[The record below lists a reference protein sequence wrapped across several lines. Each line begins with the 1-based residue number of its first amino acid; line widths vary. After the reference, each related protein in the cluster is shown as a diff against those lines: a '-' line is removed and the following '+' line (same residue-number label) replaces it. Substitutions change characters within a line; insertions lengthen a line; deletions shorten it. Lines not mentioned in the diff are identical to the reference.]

1 MDHLVISIIISS
13 CLFVIFKLFDV
24 FKIDT
29 LQAITINYFIAFLI
43 GFLSSDLSLEIA
55 QIPKQPWFI
64 GAISLSVIFI
74 VVFNLM
80 AATAQ
85 RNGLSVA
92 SVANKMSVIIPVI
105 FGVIVYHEAVGYL
118 KVIGIILALV
128 AVYLSASKSDSEPL
142 RRKNMI
148 FPLLLFIGSGVLD
161 TTLKYVETRLVPDG
175 GVPIFSATIFIFA
188 SLLGCVLLMVQAYQG
203 RFKFQ
208 FKNIIGGI
216 ALGIPNYYSI
226 EFLLKAL
233 KTEGFESSTVFTIN
247 NVSVVI
253 LTTLFGLLI
262 FKEKLIKK
270 NWAGIGIAIVS
281 IFLVVLYG

>member
-1 MDHLVISIIISS
+1 MEHLIISILISS
-13 CLFVIFKLFDV
+13 CLFVIFKLFNV
-24 FKIDT
+24 FKINT
-29 LQAITINYFIAFLI
+29 LQAITVNYFVAFLF
-43 GFLSSDLSLEIA
+43 GFFSSDLQVNLHEI
-55 QIPKQPWFI
+55 PEQPWFL
-64 GAISLSVIFI
+64 GALSLSVLFI

-85 RNGLSVA
+85 KNGLSVA
-92 SVANKMSVIIPVI
+92 SVSNKMSVIIPVI

-118 KVIGIILALV
+118 KVIGILLALV
-128 AVYLSASKSDSEPL
+128 AVYLSASKSDVEPL
-142 RRKNMI
+142 KRKNLI
-148 FPLLLFIGSGVLD
+148 LPLLLFLGSGVLD
-161 TTLKYVETRLVPDG
+161 TTLKYVETTLVPNG

-188 SLLGCVLLMVQAYQG
+188 FFLGCLLLLVQALRG
-203 RFKFQ
+203 KFKFE

-216 ALGIPNYYSI
+216 VLGIPNYYSI

-253 LTTLFGLLI
+253 LTTLFALLF

-281 IFLVVLYG
+281 IILVVFYG

>member
-1 MDHLVISIIISS
+1 MDHLVISILISS
-13 CLFVIFKLFDV
+13 CLFVIFKLFNV

-29 LQAITINYFIAFLI
+29 LQAITVNYFVAFLF
-43 GFLSSDLSLEIA
+43 GFLSSDLSLEVSK
-55 QIPKQPWFI
+55 IPHQPWFL

-74 VVFNLM
+74 IVFNLM
-80 AATAQ
+80 AVTAQ
-85 RNGLSVA
+85 KNGLSVA

-105 FGVIVYHEAVGYL
+105 FGVIVYNEAVGFL

-142 RRKNMI
+142 KRKNLI

-161 TTLKYVETRLVPDG
+161 TTLKYIETRLVPNG

-188 SLLGCVLLMVQAYQG
+188 SLLGCILLIIQACQG
-203 RFKFQ
+203 KFKFQ
-208 FKNIIGGI
+208 FKNILGGI

-253 LTTLFGLLI
+253 LTTLFGLLF

-281 IFLVVLYG
+281 ILLVVLYG